1 MVPVKVTQKQLL
13 NRGTRRR
20 HLSPNSEECCRL
32 NAMDRKDRATAS
44 LLKRVLVSCASQAK
58 QYGGCVAAKVP
69 KVERDMCLKEFIA
82 LKSCMQNTLRGK

>member
-1 MVPVKVTQKQLL
+1 
-13 NRGTRRR
+13 
-20 HLSPNSEECCRL
+20 
-32 NAMDRKDRATAS
+32 MDQKDRATAS

-82 LKSCMQNTLRGK
+82 LKSCMQNTVSINNYNLFFN